1 MFSHFPY
8 FKNLMKFVSNQG
20 HTNPEINL
28 AIEEFLL
35 RNITHEPEILLFY
48 INEPSVII
56 GRNQNSTEE
65 IDPSYIEDN
74 GVHVVRRLSGG
85 GAVYHDLGNL
95 NFSYISSAAENLHN
109 YAHFI
114 EPVVEVLNEL
124 GVPAKLHG
132 KSDVFVEGKKISG
145 NAQYASRGR
154 MVSHGTI
161 LFDTNVQHM
170 MQSLNPRQVAIE
182 SSAVQSV
189 RNFVTNVKD
198 YLDDGF
204 TIDNLKQAILDRI
217 FGSTSPSEYVINRS
231 DWIEIEKIRG
241 QRFGSWDWNFGRTP
255 DFNIQKTG
263 EFPAGKIDVRINVKA
278 GMINSIRFFGTYTFL
293 TEIETLEREFVGK
306 RYDYQTIDQVLDQ
319 MNTSQFFGEIPV
331 SELKQMMH

>member
-1 MFSHFPY
+1 
-8 FKNLMKFVSNQG
+8 
-20 HTNPEINL
+20 
-28 AIEEFLL
+28 
-35 RNITHEPEILLFY
+35 
-48 INEPSVII
+48 
-56 GRNQNSTEE
+56 
-65 IDPSYIEDN
+65 
-74 GVHVVRRLSGG
+74 
-85 GAVYHDLGNL
+85 
-95 NFSYISSAAENLHN
+95 
-109 YAHFI
+109 
-114 EPVVEVLNEL
+114 
-124 GVPAKLHG
+124 
-132 KSDVFVEGKKISG
+132 
-145 NAQYASRGR
+145 
-154 MVSHGTI
+154 
-161 LFDTNVQHM
+161 
-170 MQSLNPRQVAIE
+170 
-182 SSAVQSV
+182 QSV

-217 FGSTSPSEYVINRS
+217 FGSTSPSEYVISRS
-231 DWIEIEKIRG
+231 DWIEIEEIRG

>member
-1 MFSHFPY
+1 
-8 FKNLMKFVSNQG
+8 MKFVSNQG

-263 EFPAGKIDVRINVKA
+263 EFPAG
-278 GMINSIRFFGTYTFL
+278 
-293 TEIETLEREFVGK
+293 
-306 RYDYQTIDQVLDQ
+306 
-319 MNTSQFFGEIPV
+319 
-331 SELKQMMH
+331 

>member
-1 MFSHFPY
+1 
-8 FKNLMKFVSNQG
+8 MKFVSNQG

-35 RNITHEPEILLFY
+35 RNVTHEPEILLFY

-56 GRNQNSTEE
+56 GRNQNSIEE
-65 IDPSYIEDN
+65 IDPDYIDEN

-95 NFSYISSAAENLHN
+95 NFSYISSSAENLHN

-114 EPVVEVLNEL
+114 EPVVQALNDL
-124 GVPAKLHG
+124 GVPAVLHG
-132 KSDVFVEGKKISG
+132 KSDVFVDGKKVSG

-170 MQSLNPRQVAIE
+170 MQSLNPRQVTVE

-198 YLDDGF
+198 YLADEF
-204 TIDNLKQAILDRI
+204 TIEDLKQAILEKI
-217 FGSTSPSEYVINRS
+217 FDSPHPPEYTINS
-231 DWIEIEKIRG
+231 SNWKEIEQIRA
-241 QRFGSWDWNFGRTP
+241 QRFGAWNWNYGRTP

-263 EFPAGKIDVRINVKA
+263 EFPAGKIDVRINVKS
-278 GMINSIRFFGTYTFL
+278 GIIDGIRFFGTYTFL

-306 RYDYQTIDQVLDQ
+306 RYDSKTIDQVLDRVDA
-319 MNTSQFFGEIPV
+319 SQFFGDIPL
-331 SELKQMMH
+331 SELKQMMY